1 MLCFCVVV
9 YFSTE
14 AFQAAEREA
23 RAYQRSLR
31 QEGASL
37 FQDDWEGGWDNLS
50 EKDERDEGSS
60 TDTAPSFSELDAASV
75 LIDLTSGGSGGGVLT
90 EEEGEEETREG
101 EGETIERGRGRQ
113 QGGMGM
119 ARVLL
124 GTFTWGLFCPT
135 LTRTPS
141 SSIEPF
147 CLLLFSCT

>member
-1 MLCFCVVV
+1 MLCFWVVV

-50 EKDERDEGSS
+50 EKDEQDEGSS

-90 EEEGEEETREG
+90 EDEGEEETREG
-101 EGETIERGRGRQ
+101 EGETREGEGETT
-113 QGGMGM
+113 GGEGDGPRIIGHIYMG
-119 ARVLL
+119 
-124 GTFTWGLFCPT
+124 
-135 LTRTPS
+135 
-141 SSIEPF
+141 PF
-147 CLLLFSCT
+147 LPDADADA